1 MATKPTAVLFAGLS
15 AVLLLGAPV
24 SAGEPAAD
32 DATLALPDQPADD
45 DMLEQQS
52 ATAPA
57 TAVDTDGVLRPSA
70 TVPTSMSVAMPPSG
84 GTNIV
89 NTSTSAI
96 ATSTLNATISGN
108 GL

>member
-1 MATKPTAVLFAGLS
+1 MATKPITVLFAGLS
-15 AVLLLGAPV
+15 AVLLLAAPV
-24 SAGEPAAD
+24 SADERAAD

-45 DMLEQQS
+45 DMLEKQS
-52 ATAPA
+52 ATTPA
-57 TAVDTDGVLRPSA
+57 TAVNTDGVLQPSA
-70 TVPTSMSVAMPPSG
+70 PVPTSMSVAMPPSG

>member
-1 MATKPTAVLFAGLS
+1 MATKPITVLFAGLS
-15 AVLLLGAPV
+15 AVLLLAAPV
-24 SAGEPAAD
+24 SADEPAAA
-32 DATLALPDQPADD
+32 DAALALPDQPADD

-57 TAVDTDGVLRPSA
+57 TVIDTDGVLQPNA
-70 TVPTSMSVAMPPSG
+70 LLPTSMSMAMPASG